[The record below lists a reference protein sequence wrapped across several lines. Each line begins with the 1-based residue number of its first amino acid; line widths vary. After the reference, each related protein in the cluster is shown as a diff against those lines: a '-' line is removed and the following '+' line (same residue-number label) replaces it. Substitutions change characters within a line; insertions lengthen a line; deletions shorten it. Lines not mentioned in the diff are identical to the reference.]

1 MAGIKIKSF
10 EQLDPIEENDGRLI
24 LNYDGKTGKS
34 TKKLSELINS
44 TNILVTARW
53 NPADNEYIPDRTFT
67 ELLNSIN
74 RGIIPV
80 LRLIKYNNKSYC
92 NMTNNTDD
100 SITFKAPIEYG
111 AEDNTKIIS
120 PKFLFTNNDRI
131 VDLTDIQSIID
142 VEIGPL
148 IGD

>member
-10 EQLDPIEENDGRLI
+10 DQLDPIEENDGRLI

-53 NPADNEYIPDRTFT
+53 TPNLNRYVPDRSLN
-67 ELLNSIN
+67 ELLDSID
-74 RGIIPV
+74 RGVVPV
-80 LRLIKYNNKSYC
+80 LRVFNGDDKTIYNMSSY
-92 NMTNNTDD
+92 TSD

-111 AEDNTKIIS
+111 VDGGTKMLI
-120 PKFLFTNNDRI
+120 PKFLYTTTAF
-131 VDLTDIQSIID
+131 TDISTEQPITGVDID
-142 VEIGPL
+142 LIDIG
-148 IGD
+148 